1 VKSGMSQPTWIP
13 QLLTILSPEFRRH
26 KETTNPAYIM
36 GFLSQWKVYLDEMP
50 QDPNV
55 KFRGKKLDAT
65 SFEKVC
71 SSSLLLAEP
80 YSANCTDVIRTA
92 RPAVRTYA
100 RREGCLETH
109 TRRRRRGG
117 REVIIIASPRSTYR
131 QYIGNVSTLKS
142 CITIYGSS
150 CFV

>member
-1 VKSGMSQPTWIP
+1 
-13 QLLTILSPEFRRH
+13 
-26 KETTNPAYIM
+26 M

-50 QDPNV
+50 QDPSV
-55 KFRGKKLDAT
+55 EFRGKKLDAM
-65 SFEKVC
+65 SFEKVRGPVL
-71 SSSLLLAEP
+71 SLTEP
-80 YSANCTDVIRTA
+80 HTRTNFTDVIRTA

-109 TRRRRRGG
+109 TRRRRRGE
-117 REVIIIASPRSTYR
+117 REVTITASPRSIYR
-131 QYIGNVSTLKS
+131 GYIGNVSTLKS